1 MLDLSNVTATT
12 IDELREAFNVDS
24 DAFYIRLI
32 DDYLA
37 WFLYLE
43 GGN

>member
-1 MLDLSNVTATT
+1 MLDLSTATATT
-12 IDELREAFNVDS
+12 INELREAFSVDS
-24 DAFYIRLI
+24 DDFYIRVI